1 MHHRYLH
8 QATTVVATNG
18 TLTQTITA
26 TTFMVSAVN
35 ITTQIPKPVTAL
47 KTKLDVTGIIGI
59 VVVTPRKDM
68 VDMIENTAASPV
80 NGCQKTGDAGTKD
93 QVVANTTILIL
104 KYAIAAKTE

>member
-1 MHHRYLH
+1 
-8 QATTVVATNG
+8 
-18 TLTQTITA
+18 
-26 TTFMVSAVN
+26 MVSAVN

-47 KTKLDVTGIIGI
+47 KTKLDVIGIIGI

-80 NGCQKTGDAGTKD
+80 NGCQKPGAAGTKD